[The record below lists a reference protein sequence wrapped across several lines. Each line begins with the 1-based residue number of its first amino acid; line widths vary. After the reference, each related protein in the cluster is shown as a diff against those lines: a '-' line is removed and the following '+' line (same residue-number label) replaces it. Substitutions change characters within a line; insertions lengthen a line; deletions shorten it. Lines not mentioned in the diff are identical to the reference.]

1 MDKRVVPGEVP
12 KSNEEQERIEEA
24 MRLYKVIDSIIAKG
38 CDAEVKRIKGK
49 LKVQT
54 VRKSDAVILD

>member
-1 MDKRVVPGEVP
+1 MKDMVVPGEVP
-12 KSNEEQERIEEA
+12 KSKEEQARLEEA
-24 MRLYKVIDSIIAKG
+24 MRLYKVIDSITAKG

-54 VRKSDAVILD
+54 VRKSEAVFLD

>member
-1 MDKRVVPGEVP
+1 MDKRAAPGEVP
-12 KSNEEQERIEEA
+12 KSNEEQERIKEA

-54 VRKSDAVILD
+54 VKKSEAIFLD

>member
-1 MDKRVVPGEVP
+1 MDKRAVQGEIL
-12 KSNEEQERIEEA
+12 KSNEEQARIKEA
-24 MRLYKVIDSIIAKG
+24 MRLYKVIDSITAKG

-54 VRKSDAVILD
+54 VKKSEAIFLD

>member
-1 MDKRVVPGEVP
+1 MDKKSVQGEIL
-12 KSNEEQERIEEA
+12 KSNEEQARIKEA
-24 MRLYKVIDSIIAKG
+24 MRLYKVIDSITAKG

-54 VRKSDAVILD
+54 VKKSEAIFLD

>member
-1 MDKRVVPGEVP
+1 MDKRAVPGEVP

-38 CDAEVKRIKGK
+38 CDDEAKRIKGK

-54 VRKSDAVILD
+54 VRKSEAVILD

>member
-1 MDKRVVPGEVP
+1 MKDRVVSGEVP
-12 KSNEEQERIEEA
+12 KSKEEQARLEEA
-24 MRLYKVIDSIIAKG
+24 MRLYKVIDSITSKG

-54 VRKSDAVILD
+54 VRKSESFILD